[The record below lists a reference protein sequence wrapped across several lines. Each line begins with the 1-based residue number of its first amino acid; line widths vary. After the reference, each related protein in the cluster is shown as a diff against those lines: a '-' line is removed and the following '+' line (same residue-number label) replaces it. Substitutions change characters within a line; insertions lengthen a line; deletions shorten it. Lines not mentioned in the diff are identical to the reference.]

1 MNIAVIGAGLMGR
14 TVAWD
19 MVRSA
24 GVEHVLLLD
33 NDKERLESAR
43 EFAGDV
49 ETRVCDAGD
58 TAAVAGAIAGC
69 DAAVSCVPYRFN
81 EGLTAACIDSG
92 VHFCDLGGNNPVV
105 DAQFRMS
112 ERAKERG
119 VAVVPDCG
127 LAPGMASTWAM
138 AGVEALDEVE
148 RVSIRCG
155 GLPVDPVPP
164 LNYMKLFSM
173 GGLINEYVEPCR
185 IIADGTEVTVDGL
198 SGLEDISF
206 PQPFGELEAFYT
218 SGGTS
223 TLVGTL
229 RGRLRDLDYK
239 TIRYPGHCRLIRA
252 MVAIGLAESGPVA
265 VDGRPLS
272 PRRVLETLLDR
283 HLPSAGPDVTLLRVD
298 CAGQLEGRPAT
309 VRHQLIDYADSESGL
324 SSMQRCTGF
333 PAAAVARMLADGTI
347 GERGTLP
354 QELAVPAERLAAE
367 LAARGVE
374 IKRTVLRP
382 DEA

>member
-1 MNIAVIGAGLMGR
+1 MRIGVIGAGLMGR
-14 TVAWD
+14 AIAWD
-19 MVRSA
+19 MVRSE

-33 NDKERLESAR
+33 NDTGRLESAKS
-43 EFAGDV
+43 FAGDV
-49 ETRVCDAGD
+49 ETRICDAGD
-58 TAAVAGAIAGC
+58 LASVAGAIAGC
-69 DAAVSCVPYRFN
+69 GAAVSCVPYRFN

-92 VHFCDLGGNNPVV
+92 VHFCDLGGNNSVV
-105 DAQFRMS
+105 DAQFDMS
-112 ERAKERG
+112 ERAKAND

-155 GLPVDPVPP
+155 GLPVEPLPP

-173 GGLINEYVEPCR
+173 TGLINEYVEPCR
-185 IIADGTEVTVDGL
+185 TISDGVEVTVDGL
-198 SGLEDISF
+198 SGLEDVSF
-206 PQPFGELEAFYT
+206 PEPFGELEAFYT

-223 TLVGTL
+223 TLVSTL
-229 RGRLRDLDYK
+229 RGRVRELDYK
-239 TIRYPGHCRLIRA
+239 TIRYPGHCRLMRA
-252 MVAIGLAESGPVA
+252 MVAIGLADSGPLT
-265 VDGRPLS
+265 VDGQPVS
-272 PRRVLETLLDR
+272 PRRTLEALLDR
-283 HLPSAGPDVTLLRVD
+283 HLPSAGIDVTLLRID
-298 CAGQLEGRPAT
+298 CMGQLEGQTAT
-309 VRHQLIDYADSESGL
+309 IRHQLIDYADSENGL

-333 PAAAVARMLADGTI
+333 PAAAVARMLAEGSI

-354 QELAVPAERLAAE
+354 QELAVPAGRLAAE

-382 DEA
+382 HDV